1 MRAIF
6 VMMKVEPGTLPKVA
20 DRVTDFESFSE
31 AYSIS
36 GAYDL
41 MVKLY
46 VDDFEDLSNLVTE
59 HIQRIAHVRETFTT
73 LTFHAFKYSCAPQP

>member
-6 VMMKVEPGTLPKVA
+6 VMMKVEPGTLAEVA
-20 DRVTDFESFSE
+20 DRVTDLKSFSE

-46 VDDFEDLSNLVTE
+46 VEDFEDLSNLVSE
-59 HIQRIAHVRETFTT
+59 HIQRISHVRETFTI
-73 LTFHAFKYSCAPQP
+73 LTFHAFK

>member
-6 VMMKVEPGTLPKVA
+6 VMMKVEPGTLPEVA
-20 DRVTDFESFSE
+20 DRVTDLESFSE

-46 VDDFEDLSNLVTE
+46 VDDLTLAVCGFPAEVVHLMVQVVDAFNLTMWT
-59 HIQRIAHVRETFTT
+59 Q
-73 LTFHAFKYSCAPQP
+73 KYL